1 MIGDSLREHPEN
13 LMNNFNQ
20 DTLKA
25 RLMTGP
31 YATIHVNI
39 FKNYYLLEFHVHKK

>member
-20 DTLKA
+20 DTLKV
-25 RLMTGP
+25 RHNSRK
-31 YATIHVNI
+31 YI
-39 FKNYYLLEFHVHKK
+39 